1 MTTVMTRLMTVVLA
15 AAASLA
21 ACTGDI
27 ETFGGGESQQ
37 GETPSAEGPIGNEAF
52 DLATEQPQL
61 LPFNVRFGRLA
72 AVVGLE
78 TTDPLFDLVRKNRTS
93 LGDHDFAN
101 GQQPDRLWSSS
112 RMALWVRSLKPVCAS
127 AAMKARYP
135 SLPADL
141 PALIENAFGR
151 PANDEDRAMVADA
164 LADAAELPEATRY
177 QIACLAVLSSAEF
190 VVQ

>member
-1 MTTVMTRLMTVVLA
+1 MTRLMTVVLLA
-15 AAASLA
+15 ATASLA

-27 ETFGGGESQQ
+27 ETFGGGESTKT
-37 GETPSAEGPIGNEAF
+37 EAPPPAEGIVDHEAF
-52 DLATEQPQL
+52 DLSTEQPQL
-61 LPFNVRFGRLA
+61 LPFNVRFSRLA
-72 AVVGLE
+72 AVVGVPA
-78 TTDPLFDLVRKNRTS
+78 TDPIFDLVRKNRTS

-127 AAMKARYP
+127 EAMKTRYP
-135 SLPADL
+135 ALPADL

-151 PANDEDRAMVADA
+151 PANDEDRAMVGDA